1 MELQTWVPSV
11 CRWVVLLRSHAV
23 GLWVVL
29 LGGHAVGLWVVL
41 LGGHAVGLSVG
52 GVTRESCRVSA
63 IRPGHI

>member
-29 LGGHAVGLWVVL
+29 LGGHAVR
-41 LGGHAVGLSVG
+41 LSVG
-52 GVTRESCRVSA
+52 GVTRGSCRVSA
-63 IRPGHI
+63 